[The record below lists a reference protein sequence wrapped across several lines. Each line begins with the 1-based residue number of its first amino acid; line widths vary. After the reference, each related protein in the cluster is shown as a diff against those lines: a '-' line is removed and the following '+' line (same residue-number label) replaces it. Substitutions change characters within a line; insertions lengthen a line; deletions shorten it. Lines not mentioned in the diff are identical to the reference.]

1 MLLCG
6 SDAADRTKVLIGF
19 VEPNADSRNSM
30 LFSTCW
36 AIFLTRKQS
45 LHVLEKHDYIVWK
58 TWFSQFC
65 KYRNIHLYRHHGL
78 DFWQKAFFR
87 ILLGVGLLLGTGV
100 YELMNFAFKNGLI
113 NYETH
118 WRTLSVPFVL
128 LVMKCGT
135 FQTNHVLQYF
145 KCGRTF
151 LPMCL

>member
-45 LHVLEKHDYIVWK
+45 LHVLEKHNYIVWK

-65 KYRNIHLYRHHGL
+65 KYRNIHLYRHHAWPGFL
-78 DFWQKAFFR
+78 TKGFFPNTFGGGF
-87 ILLGVGLLLGTGV
+87 IVGYKSL
-100 YELMNFAFKNGLI
+100 
-113 NYETH
+113 
-118 WRTLSVPFVL
+118 RTDEF
-128 LVMKCGT
+128 CI
-135 FQTNHVLQYF
+135 
-145 KCGRTF
+145 
-151 LPMCL
+151 